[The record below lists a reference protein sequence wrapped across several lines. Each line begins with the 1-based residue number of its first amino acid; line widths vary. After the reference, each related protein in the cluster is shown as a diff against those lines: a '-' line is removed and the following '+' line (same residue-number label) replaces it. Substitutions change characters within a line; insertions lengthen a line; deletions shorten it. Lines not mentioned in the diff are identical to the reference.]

1 MALGRIR
8 TASSRSTCWQKK
20 KEARKSRHF
29 ENFHEKKRSGVS
41 VREVTV
47 SPKTFFWPKNRRFFG
62 KTSKLKFLDDE
73 KNVLRVIG
81 VLRGAVQP
89 RLQRRR
95 GRGRGCQVEVRVEA
109 LHQHFPSGFSAEAPP
124 DARPARPARA
134 RCCPGPAAGA
144 AYTLRDKIFEC
155 ARQKF

>member
-1 MALGRIR
+1 MFA
-8 TASSRSTCWQKK
+8 KK

-47 SPKTFFWPKNRRFFG
+47 SRKTYFWPKNRRFFG

-73 KNVLRVIG
+73 KKCLASDRC
-81 VLRGAVQP
+81 LARCSTTPASAPPWPWP
-89 RLQRRR
+89 RLS
-95 GRGRGCQVEVRVEA
+95 GRGESRGIASALSVRFFG
-109 LHQHFPSGFSAEAPP
+109 QSSP